1 MNVTVENLGACKKLL
16 RVELDANEVEA
27 GFGSVVADLQRRA
40 RLPGFRPG
48 KSPRQ
53 LIERAFAADIE
64 EQVKGK
70 LLPEAYQR
78 AIKEQKLRPVGD
90 IHVEEVQFARGKP
103 MQFAITLETEPE
115 FELPDYKGLPVR
127 LDARVVT
134 EEDCERAMQVL
145 REQRPQ
151 YRDVARPVQR
161 GDFVVVN
168 YAGVCD
174 GRPIAELALVS
185 KSFGEQKAV
194 WLQVEPSY
202 FVPGFTDQ
210 LIGAQA
216 GEKRAVTVQFPEQ
229 FPEKALAGK
238 FGTYQVDLLQVKER
252 TLPPLDE
259 AFAQAWGA
267 ENLEKL
273 RAGVRVDLENELKY
287 KKKRDLRNQLVA
299 MLLGRV
305 TCDLPESV
313 VQRETKSAIYDIV
326 RANTERGATKEMID
340 ERSNEIY
347 SVASNS
353 AKERVKA
360 RIVLSRIAER
370 EGLKASPE
378 EIAQRVAQLAAQH
391 EIKPDRLYKQ
401 LQARDALG
409 DIEEEILSAKVLDL
423 LEQHARPIEVPLH
436 A

>member
-1 MNVTVENLGACKKLL
+1 VNVTVENLGACKKLL